1 MDAQIEKLDGW
12 SIQRVPREEKGRANT
27 LVRVAGLPIQEAM
40 LLPIYL
46 QVTHSISLEWVNDI
60 VQVNLGWMEVIKK
73 HFHTGEVLED
83 EKQAHK
89 IQVQSFY

>member
-1 MDAQIEKLDGW
+1 
-12 SIQRVPREEKGRANT
+12 
-27 LVRVAGLPIQEAM
+27 M

-73 HFHTGEVLED
+73 HFRTGEVLED

-89 IQVQSFY
+89 IRVQSFY